1 MHNPELPDTEV
12 PHTEQPHTAFG
23 DRAPTETKKKTR
35 KPSMSH
41 GLLDQA
47 PSPPP
52 SSLAY
57 PGEKE
62 TDMPPPALSMPLLV

>member
-1 MHNPELPDTEV
+1 
-12 PHTEQPHTAFG
+12 
-23 DRAPTETKKKTR
+23 
-35 KPSMSH
+35 MS
-41 GLLDQA
+41 QA
-47 PSPPP
+47 PPPPP